1 MKMKGRI
8 EEGKNRTKEK
18 KSSVGWR
25 KKMPITNEEGTNRKK
40 RSNIE
45 KKWWYKKEI
54 MKGQI
59 ETDIEKKENWVN
71 EKKDAEG
78 TNRMA

>member
-1 MKMKGRI
+1 
-8 EEGKNRTKEK
+8 
-18 KSSVGWR
+18 
-25 KKMPITNEEGTNRKK
+25 
-40 RSNIE
+40 
-45 KKWWYKKEI
+45 